1 MNTDNNVVSGDA
13 AGNLTGKEYR
23 VVTLTSGGIDLAVAA
38 STKILGTLLRA
49 MPVQEDGTYAG
60 KAVAVQRKHAG
71 IHHATIGNSS
81 AVVAKGAGLILDPS
95 ASNPGKLVP
104 SESSPIAAAWEAF
117 TASDGAIVRV
127 VFL

>member
-23 VVTLTSGGIDLAVAA
+23 VVALTSSGVDLATTA
-38 STKILGTLLRA
+38 TKVIGTLIRA
-49 MPVQEDGTYAG
+49 MPVQESGSYAG
-60 KAVAVQRKHAG
+60 KSVAIQRKHAG
-71 IHHATIGNSS
+71 IHFATIGNSS
-81 AVVAKGAGLILDPS
+81 ASVAKGAGLILDPS
-95 ASNPGKLVP
+95 TADNPGKLVP

-117 TASDGAIVRV
+117 TASDGVIVRV